1 MVYSKTQNKEE
12 KKANAQRRIQ
22 ARALQ
27 ASASMV
33 SSYPMEWTWVETLLT
48 HVHTSHPAELI
59 RTSAPDI
66 LCSVLPTH
74 WRSNKSLPV
83 VFKVVCLSEVEDG
96 TVVTLSA
103 GNDEN
108 YGAELR
114 NNQAHIVEGCA
125 KFTDLRFVGRSGR
138 GKSFNLTITIHTS
151 PILTTVYS
159 KCIKVTVDGPRDP
172 RNNKSNSSLSLVEGS
187 VICITEHSL
196 YADNFLD
203 EEADEEQQ
211 EREDLDYTPVTIS
224 DDSSTFSCQDD
235 SLLAD
240 QSLPQTVV
248 THNFVPSGPAVLEYS
263 LNPAQ
268 SPSYWP
274 GYSYSGLT
282 TTYDPYLSSH
292 YDYSQYYPT
301 THDTIIDTA
310 ETVSS
315 TTTTEDITFA
325 EAFTALANFEPN
337 TEETSTQTD
346 VNAKPSGSFDSQ
358 HFQTFN
364 EINSGRDC

>member
-12 KKANAQRRIQ
+12 KKAHAQRRIQ

-33 SSYPMEWTWVETLLT
+33 STYPADWTWVESLLT

-83 VFKVVCLSEVEDG
+83 VFKVTQLKDCLAQSIFTSPCDSLRSFLYVQVVCLSEIEDG

-138 GKSFNLTITIHTS
+138 GKSFNLTITVHSS

-172 RNNKSNSSLSLVEGS
+172 RNNKSRRK
-187 VICITEHSL
+187 
-196 YADNFLD
+196 F
-203 EEADEEQQ
+203 
-211 EREDLDYTPVTIS
+211 
-224 DDSSTFSCQDD
+224 
-235 SLLAD
+235 
-240 QSLPQTVV
+240 
-248 THNFVPSGPAVLEYS
+248 
-263 LNPAQ
+263 
-268 SPSYWP
+268 
-274 GYSYSGLT
+274 
-282 TTYDPYLSSH
+282 
-292 YDYSQYYPT
+292 
-301 THDTIIDTA
+301 
-310 ETVSS
+310 
-315 TTTTEDITFA
+315 
-325 EAFTALANFEPN
+325 
-337 TEETSTQTD
+337 
-346 VNAKPSGSFDSQ
+346 
-358 HFQTFN
+358 
-364 EINSGRDC
+364 